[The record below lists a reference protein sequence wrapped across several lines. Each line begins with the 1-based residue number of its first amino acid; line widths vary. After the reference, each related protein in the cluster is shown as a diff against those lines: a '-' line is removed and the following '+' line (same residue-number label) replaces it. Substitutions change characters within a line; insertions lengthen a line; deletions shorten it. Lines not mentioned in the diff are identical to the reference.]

1 MLKTVKELC
10 LVCGGERWLPD
21 VLDPARSVACRWCDQ
36 LGWVE
41 ISLPSLGEAPPPP
54 PGPAP
59 GPGAAPQ
66 PKPSRKRP

>member
-21 VLDPARSVACRWCDQ
+21 PLDPLRSIPCQWCDQ

-54 PGPAP
+54 EEPIPAP
-59 GPGAAPQ
+59 TLPEDPLERA
-66 PKPSRKRP
+66 